1 MLGWDILVK
10 GMSKQGQVIT
20 IASWS
25 AGLGGCQWLDD
36 LTKQGIGKDL
46 GGHGYPNRYEL
57 PLLVLLDKIVPM
69 PPSGAAPL
77 VIGEAYVSDGSIS
90 NYKLHDDVILDI
102 DFNAVVEIEA
112 WDQS

>member
-46 GGHGYPNRYEL
+46 GGHGYPNRYTL
-57 PLLVLLDKIVPM
+57 PFSVLLDKIIPS
-69 PPSGAAPL
+69 PPSGNAPL
-77 VIGEAYVSDGSIS
+77 VMGDNYVSDSSHS
-90 NYKLHDDVILDI
+90 NFELHDGVILEI
-102 DFNAVVEIEA
+102 DSNTVVEVEA